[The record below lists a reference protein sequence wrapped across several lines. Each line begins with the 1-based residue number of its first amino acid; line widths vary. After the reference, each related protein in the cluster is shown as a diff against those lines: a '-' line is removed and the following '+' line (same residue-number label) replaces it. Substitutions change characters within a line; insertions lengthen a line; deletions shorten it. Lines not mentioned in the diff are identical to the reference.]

1 MSGINPAD
9 GNAIPGTTP
18 PLGPTPGSGVGVTN
32 ALVNFGQEYVWHCHI
47 LGHEEDDMMRPIIF
61 EVAPP
66 APSAFSALQNGSTVT
81 LSWTDNSASE
91 SGFNLQRSTDPQFG
105 TLVDLIKNG
114 SPSLPITA
122 YGVPITVTDSGAP
135 TGVPVYYRVQA
146 EDDFLPQSPLAAP
159 FQAQP
164 MFSAWVTTQA
174 GTMTTTTITAPPIVY
189 GQNRVVTVSVA
200 PAAATGNVTLSVD
213 GGAPLTLALAGGS
226 AVFTLATP
234 AAGTHTLVANYAA
247 QGAFAAGSVTGPLLV
262 GQATPIITWATPA
275 PISYGTALSGTQ
287 LNATAS
293 VPGAFVYALPPA
305 PFSMREAKYCRPPS
319 PRPIP
324 SITRRLRQQS
334 R

>member
-1 MSGINPAD
+1 VPADAVVDFSTFSGKTLILYNDAPAPVLAFDSRIDYYTGVDTHFIHFHLFNVQVVNRIGWDGVVKPPDQNELSWKDTVRMNPLEDIVVALQPLGQNVPFPLPDSIRPLDVTLLVSTVSPAMSGINPAD

-200 PAAATGNVTLSVD
+200 PAAATGNV
-213 GGAPLTLALAGGS
+213 P
-226 AVFTLATP
+226 
-234 AAGTHTLVANYAA
+234 
-247 QGAFAAGSVTGPLLV
+247 
-262 GQATPIITWATPA
+262 
-275 PISYGTALSGTQ
+275 
-287 LNATAS
+287 
-293 VPGAFVYALPPA
+293 
-305 PFSMREAKYCRPPS
+305 
-319 PRPIP
+319 
-324 SITRRLRQQS
+324 
-334 R
+334 